1 MIGQVPTA
9 LGALVL
15 CAIAHALRRV
25 PRDSRHRWLLP
36 AWALVVCV
44 ATLLWLFDIYAVELY
59 SVFELFR
66 DPAFATSPYLETSPR
81 ARYAL
86 TGALALA
93 TLCAAIALDLSRSRF
108 GSKCHCCLHELLD
121 AQQDCPECGAPRETG
136 PMRGATR
143 LDALAVRKPQLAW
156 FLELASLAI
165 VASSFMAIAIAF
177 VPTLRAQSS
186 RHLRQLHALDGTPV
200 LTEATVTT
208 EANHVL
214 APLLPWLDWR
224 LDKLVRVR
232 VTAERSQ
239 ADAMGP
245 RTDVTTPRT
254 ILTRHFI
261 DIDINEEIR
270 TIDDYARLRDRMD
283 ADLPPNID
291 RSRLQARIELLMV
304 DFLGLPESDVPKT
317 ALATGPLK
325 PRMRNGPTQFGFQSW
340 IQVDEWPRR
349 YSSDWNLDRR
359 DSYVAALVIPCAVG
373 LLATAVFLWPPPTPH
388 ARRARTRSHS

>member
-1 MIGQVPTA
+1 MIGHLPTA
-9 LGALVL
+9 VGAIVL
-15 CAIAHALRRV
+15 CAIAYALRRV
-25 PRDSRHRWLLP
+25 PRDGRHRWLLP
-36 AWALVVCV
+36 AWALVLCV
-44 ATLLWLFDIYAVELY
+44 ATLLWLFEIYAVELY

-93 TLCAAIALDLSRSRF
+93 TLCAAIALDLSRSCF
-108 GSKCHCCLHELLD
+108 ASNCHSCLHELLD

-156 FLELASLAI
+156 LLELASLAI

-186 RHLRQLHALDGTPV
+186 HHIRQLHTFDGTAA
-200 LTEATVTT
+200 LGEATVGT

-232 VTAERSQ
+232 VTAERAQ
-239 ADAMGP
+239 AEDAGP
-245 RTDVTTPRT
+245 RTDLTTPRT
-254 ILTRHFI
+254 AWTHHFI

-270 TIDDYARLRDRMD
+270 TIDDYARLRGRID
-283 ADLPPNID
+283 ADLLPSID

-317 ALATGPLK
+317 ALATGPQK
-325 PRMRNGPTQFGFQSW
+325 PRMRNGPNQFGFQSW
-340 IQVDEWPRR
+340 MQVDEWPRR
-349 YSSDWNLDRR
+349 YSNDWDLDRR
-359 DSYVAALVIPCAVG
+359 DSYVAALALPCAVG
-373 LLATAVFLWPPPTPH
+373 LLATAVFLWPPTTPH